1 MSLTWR
7 QRCSA
12 LLGNAM
18 EYYDIA
24 VFTSI
29 SMYISQMFIN
39 QGITNSESIVWGV
52 FAVRFLM
59 RPFGGIVIGRYADL
73 YGRRRALVVCNFLT
87 GLATVAMA
95 LVPVSLLGPYVVLVF
110 LLFQMVQAFSFGGEY
125 PTLINYLI
133 FDAQKKQR
141 SRVSSMIV
149 GSTILGIIVSLLI
162 VAGLKS
168 ILTEQEMGEWG
179 WRIPLLVG
187 VINIFIS
194 LYLRLSLPE
203 LPKIHRLSTYS
214 SRSSILK
221 VFGIAVLGAVI
232 FYTQNLASGILGK
245 VMNIDNLA
253 LINTSM
259 LMLFLFI
266 FSLIVDRGFNPR
278 KALKFGTTLL
288 LFAAIPLFLLLESS
302 SFVYQA
308 LAVVAISAI
317 IALILGNMCA
327 VLSDQCPN
335 QTTSLGIGYNSA
347 LSIFGGLTPLIVSE
361 LMAYGVVYIGVYVAL
376 ATLPAL
382 FIFAH
387 ESSQKKGLGQDSFIL
402 IE

>member
-29 SMYISQMFIN
+29 SMYISQMFTN

-125 PTLINYLI
+125 PTLINYLM
-133 FDAQKKQR
+133 FDAQKNQR

-187 VINIFIS
+187 VINIFVS

-347 LSIFGGLTPLIVSE
+347 LSIFGGLTPLIVSK

-387 ESSQKKGLGQDSFIL
+387 ESSQEKRDLAKTHLS
-402 IE
+402 